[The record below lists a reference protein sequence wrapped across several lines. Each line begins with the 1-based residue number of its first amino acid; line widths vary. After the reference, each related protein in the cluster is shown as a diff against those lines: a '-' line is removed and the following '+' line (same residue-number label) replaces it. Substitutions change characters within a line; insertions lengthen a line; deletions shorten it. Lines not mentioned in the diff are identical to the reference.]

1 MKQFIKINEVD
12 NHLNEGIDFNV
23 EIHEIS
29 YNPSHE
35 DNVDTSIENNP
46 TYDMGIVP
54 NMIVWFIFKR
64 KVGLKG
70 DGNPL
75 IYALKNERGWHF
87 KSPADKLNIEFQI
100 DQIAIK
106 FAKMFPIGVTIIMPS
121 SNSLNTWIAKII
133 TSKSKNAKII
143 HGVVRKMTTEEAY
156 TMAID
161 DMNSSFRKFYN
172 TSNKFNIAY
181 DKFCDYLEEMDN
193 KHDSDFTRHVIQDRK
208 MRNVLDKTFKL
219 SDKNYAKNAN
229 KINGRDI
236 LIIDDTISRGQSL
249 NEIYNI
255 IKDSYAPKSIIAI
268 TLLSKL
274 YN

>member
-75 IYALKNERGWHF
+75 IYALKNERGWH
-87 KSPADKLNIEFQI
+87 LNHLQI
-100 DQIAIK
+100 
-106 FAKMFPIGVTIIMPS
+106 
-121 SNSLNTWIAKII
+121 N
-133 TSKSKNAKII
+133 
-143 HGVVRKMTTEEAY
+143 
-156 TMAID
+156 
-161 DMNSSFRKFYN
+161 
-172 TSNKFNIAY
+172 
-181 DKFCDYLEEMDN
+181 
-193 KHDSDFTRHVIQDRK
+193 
-208 MRNVLDKTFKL
+208 
-219 SDKNYAKNAN
+219 
-229 KINGRDI
+229 
-236 LIIDDTISRGQSL
+236 
-249 NEIYNI
+249 
-255 IKDSYAPKSIIAI
+255 
-268 TLLSKL
+268 
-274 YN
+274 